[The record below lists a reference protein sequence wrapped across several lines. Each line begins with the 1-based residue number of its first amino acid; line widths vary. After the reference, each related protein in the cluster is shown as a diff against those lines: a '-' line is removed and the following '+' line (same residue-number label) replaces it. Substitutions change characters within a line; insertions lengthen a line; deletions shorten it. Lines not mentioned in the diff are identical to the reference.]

1 MITTPKQQRIILKR
15 YLAQNTLVYISL
27 HLSGSFCIFSY
38 SFISSFVSIAVSL
51 TRHFQDNGDASVD
64 VSA

>member
-27 HLSGSFCIFSY
+27 HLSGSFCIFS
-38 SFISSFVSIAVSL
+38 FVSIAVSL
-51 TRHFQDNGDASVD
+51 TRHFQGNGDASVD

>member
-1 MITTPKQQRIILKR
+1 MWCTFGMITTPKQQRIILKR

-38 SFISSFVSIAVSL
+38 DSFISLAL
-51 TRHFQDNGDASVD
+51 YQ
-64 VSA
+64 